1 MRVLVAV
8 VAVLA
13 GISAVTGLCV
23 GCEMYVWL
31 VRLRGGVR
39 VVTVDRSLGEVIG
52 PEDVLEGDALA
63 TGPGRHHRHP
73 ALPSELHDD
82 GVRWVVFST
91 EYCAVCPAVVAEIE
105 SRRPGERV
113 VVLDVAAHLD
123 LASRYKVRRAPTVLR
138 ADVDG
143 SVVARLSGVDAVR
156 AELAALP
163 SGV

>member
-1 MRVLVAV
+1 
-8 VAVLA
+8 
-13 GISAVTGLCV
+13 
-23 GCEMYVWL
+23 MYVWL

-39 VVTVDRSLGEVIG
+39 VMTVDRSLGDVIG

-63 TGPGRHHRHP
+63 TGPGRHHRHAP
-73 ALPSELHDD
+73 LPEHLRDD
-82 GVRWVVFST
+82 GARWVVFTT
-91 EYCAVCPAVVAEIE
+91 EYCAVCPAIVAEIE
-105 SRRPGERV
+105 ARRPGERV
-113 VVLDVAAHLD
+113 VVLDVAAHLE

-143 SVVARLSGVDAVR
+143 AVVARLSGVDAVR